1 MKSIL
6 ALIFISS
13 FCALAMAKDPTE
25 LYRQVD
31 KDYANFGEHQVVDT
45 ISDNPINNKILEIKN
60 KDGKRLG
67 FVRELITTTGCDSA
81 CLPVIATLFY
91 NEQKKFLALKSRE
104 GLTRKN
110 HAPWTEK
117 DYQTMEMI
125 LLQNPAIF
133 SEVKHPKQMV
143 DAITSETI
151 KNYSPHVIFEAAY
164 TTLRLNKYNQDTLQL
179 LQKIK

>member
-1 MKSIL
+1 MKYL
-6 ALIFISS
+6 FIFIGLFVLMDKIS
-13 FCALAMAKDPTE
+13 ANDPSE
-25 LYRQVD
+25 LYRKVY
-31 KDYANFGEHQVVDT
+31 KEYASYVEYPVVDT

-110 HAPWTEK
+110 HVPWTEK

-133 SEVKHPKQMV
+133 REVTHPKQMV
-143 DAITSETI
+143 DAITSETL
-151 KNYSPHVIFEAAY
+151 KNYSPYVIFEAAY
-164 TTLRLNKYNQDTLQL
+164 TSLRLNRYNQDTLQL